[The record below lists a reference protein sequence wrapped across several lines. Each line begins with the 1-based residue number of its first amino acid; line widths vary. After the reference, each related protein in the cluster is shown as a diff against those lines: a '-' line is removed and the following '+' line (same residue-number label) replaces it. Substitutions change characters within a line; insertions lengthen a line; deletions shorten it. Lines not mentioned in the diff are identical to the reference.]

1 MGTPVIAALVAA
13 LASLL
18 GTMANAVFTRRA
30 QEQARAASEQL
41 QRYQKDLR
49 NLESRLAERR
59 AEKDARRDY
68 EYEALKRMY
77 HECSPLLFQLAE
89 QAGQVYG
96 RIEGLALTASHG
108 DLDGESSWLNPEL
121 DRYYLRSTEYRL
133 LAMMATV
140 KLLQERLTH
149 LDLSLDVH
157 LRVAYAM
164 ARFALR
170 CMADDF
176 DIAEKG
182 TRPLPY
188 DPHNEKGDRVGKPE
202 VYWQQGIPRG
212 IMENAVEALIVR
224 GTGGEAHVMTFLQ
237 FEAAVRDADAPLHGA
252 LRRIRYLFA
261 HFHPGRR
268 PVLWRVLLVYASLAR
283 AIRLWCERD
292 VRDAALP
299 DMSAL
304 LHIPAADRAKF
315 EWKNPAGCDEVPEAS
330 EAAFAAADQYLTH
343 TVEREMNYLF
353 RLLRPIES
361 VA

>member
-1 MGTPVIAALVAA
+1 MDPPVMAALVAA
-13 LASLL
+13 FASLV

-30 QEQARAASEQL
+30 QEEARNASEQL
-41 QRYQKDLR
+41 QRYQKDLK

-89 QAGQVYG
+89 QAGQVYS

-108 DLDGESSWLNPEL
+108 DLDGESSWLNPKS

-133 LAMMATV
+133 LATMATV

-149 LDLSLDVH
+149 LDLSLDVQ
-157 LRVAYAM
+157 LRVAYAI
-164 ARFALR
+164 ARYILR
-170 CMADDF
+170 SMADDF
-176 DIAEKG
+176 DIARKG
-182 TRPLPY
+182 AKPLEY
-188 DPHNEKGDRVGKPE
+188 DPHNEKGDPLGRPE

-212 IMENAVEALIVR
+212 IMENAVESLIVR
-224 GTGGEAHVMTFLQ
+224 GPDGEAHVMTFLQ
-237 FEAAVRDADAPLHGA
+237 FEAALADAKSPLHDA
-252 LRRIRYLFA
+252 VKRIRYLFA

-283 AIRLWCERD
+283 AIRLWFERD
-292 VRDAALP
+292 PSDTTLP
-299 DMSAL
+299 DLSTF
-304 LHIPAADRAKF
+304 LHIPASERGPFDWR
-315 EWKNPAGCDEVPEAS
+315 NSAGKTAETES
-330 EAAFAAADQYLTH
+330 IEAAFAAADQYLTH
-343 TVEREMNYLF
+343 TVERELNDLI

-361 VA
+361 RA